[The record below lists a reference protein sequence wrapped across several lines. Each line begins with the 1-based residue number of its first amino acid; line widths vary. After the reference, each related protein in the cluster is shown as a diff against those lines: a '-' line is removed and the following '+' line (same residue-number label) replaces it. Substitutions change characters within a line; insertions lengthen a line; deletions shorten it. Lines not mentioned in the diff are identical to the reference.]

1 MLSDAL
7 MTHRVAIVGAGPAG
21 LYAAD
26 GLLRTQP
33 DLRIDLIDRL
43 PTPFGLVRAGVAPD
57 HQGTKAI
64 VRQFEK
70 LLAQPDVRFAGN
82 VEIGRDLSWDELR
95 EGYDA
100 MIVAT
105 GMTIDRKLGVPGE
118 DLPLVWG
125 SWKFVAWL
133 NGHPDFR
140 IGPDLSQVKKVAVI
154 GNGNVALDVARVL
167 AKSADEMAKSDIVP
181 EAGAAIAVAPISE
194 ITVIGRRGPENASF
208 TNNELAEMGRLAR
221 AVAVTDPAGLDA
233 SPPAGDS
240 TPERLRKGKNLE
252 ILRGFAKN
260 TPGSKPITLRF
271 VFNRPMETIEAGEFD
286 LVITCIGYSGV
297 EYPKGEGV
305 FAVGWAKRGP
315 NGTIPTNRA
324 DSFAVAKQVIAWLKQ
339 RDPKSGPDPM
349 PVAVDLAGWHRID
362 KAEVAAG
369 ARLGRPRVKLTDWKA
384 LLDTAEG

>member
-1 MLSDAL
+1 MLSDAV
-7 MTHRVAIVGAGPAG
+7 MTHRVAIVGAGPSG
-21 LYAAD
+21 FYAAD
-26 GLLRTQP
+26 GLLRGRP

-100 MIVAT
+100 VIVAT

-118 DLPLVWG
+118 TLPFVSG

-140 IGPDLSQVKKVAVI
+140 LGPDLSQVKRVAVI

-167 AKSADEMAKSDIVP
+167 AKSAEEMTRSDIVP
-181 EAGAAIAVAPISE
+181 EAAEAIASAPLTDIY
-194 ITVIGRRGPENASF
+194 VIGRRGPEQASF

-221 AVAVTDPAGLDA
+221 AVAVAESAALDVQAPPGDP
-233 SPPAGDS
+233 
-240 TPERLRKGKNLE
+240 TPERLRKNK
-252 ILRGFAKN
+252 
-260 TPGSKPITLRF
+260 
-271 VFNRPMETIEAGEFD
+271 
-286 LVITCIGYSGV
+286 
-297 EYPKGEGV
+297 
-305 FAVGWAKRGP
+305 
-315 NGTIPTNRA
+315 
-324 DSFAVAKQVIAWLKQ
+324 
-339 RDPKSGPDPM
+339 
-349 PVAVDLAGWHRID
+349 
-362 KAEVAAG
+362 
-369 ARLGRPRVKLTDWKA
+369 
-384 LLDTAEG
+384 

>member
-118 DLPLVWG
+118 DLPHVWG

-140 IGPDLSQVKKVAVI
+140 QGPDLSAVRSVAVI
-154 GNGNVALDVARVL
+154 GNGNVALDVARLL
-167 AKSADEMAKSDIVP
+167 AKGPEEMAKTDIVR
-181 EAGAAIAVAPISE
+181 EAGEAIAAAPLAE
-194 ITVIGRRGPENASF
+194 IHVIGRRGPEHASF
-208 TNNELAEMGRLAR
+208 TNNELAEMGRIGR
-221 AVAVTDPAGLDA
+221 AVALTDATALAVQAPASD
-233 SPPAGDS
+233 P
-240 TPERLRKGKNLE
+240 TPERLRKAKNLE
-252 ILRGFAKN
+252 ILRGFAANKA
-260 TPGSKPITLRF
+260 GSKPLAVHFRFNSSPIAIRPGEIELSTGTL
-271 VFNRPMETIEAGEFD
+271 PAD
-286 LVITCIGYSGV
+286 LVVT
-297 EYPKGEGV
+297 
-305 FAVGWAKRGP
+305 
-315 NGTIPTNRA
+315 
-324 DSFAVAKQVIAWLKQ
+324 
-339 RDPKSGPDPM
+339 
-349 PVAVDLAGWHRID
+349 
-362 KAEVAAG
+362 
-369 ARLGRPRVKLTDWKA
+369 
-384 LLDTAEG
+384 